1 MTPRVPLFFVGVL
14 PECLYWFVGVLPDCL
29 YWFVGVLPKCLFFF
43 EVLPKWL
50 NLAIFVCISKIYM
63 EVRPETKISTLG
75 VLPQTNISTSGLLPL
90 KNKSTLGVIYS
101 AKSCPRFTPKTY
113 LGVLPEIKISTLG
126 VLPECLYWLCGS
138 HILDLYILSIPLP
151 VSAF

>member
-1 MTPRVPLFFVGVL
+1 MPMLVCGSTPKVPILVYGSGMELELYILPSPVLKANRFTPNIYMGVL
-14 PECLYWFVGVLPDCL
+14 
-29 YWFVGVLPKCLFFF
+29 
-43 EVLPKWL
+43 
-50 NLAIFVCISKIYM
+50 
-63 EVRPETKISTLG
+63 PETKISTLG
-75 VLPQTNISTSGLLPL
+75 VLPQTNIGPLGVLPQ
-90 KNKSTLGVIYS
+90 KNRDTLGVIYS